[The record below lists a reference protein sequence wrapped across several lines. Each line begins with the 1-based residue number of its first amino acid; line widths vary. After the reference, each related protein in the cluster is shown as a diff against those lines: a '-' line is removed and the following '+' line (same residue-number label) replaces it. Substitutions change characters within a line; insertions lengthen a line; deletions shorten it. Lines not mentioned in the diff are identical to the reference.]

1 MSHDMNTPA
10 EQHTDHRLWKR
21 ELSMWRDDVELW
33 QQEHEGAR
41 KALEFAIATLALDK
55 EALSEHV
62 ATISDLEMNLNF
74 HEMNLA
80 ESLKGLG
87 DSDLDLNEILT
98 DHHNKQQK
106 TLAKQR
112 SEHERLKK
120 RNHIAVAQITSMLT
134 ALSARDK
141 K

>member
-21 ELSMWRDDVELW
+21 ELSMWRDDVALW

-41 KALEFAIATLALDK
+41 KALEFAMATVAMDK
-55 EALSEHV
+55 EALSEHI

-80 ESLKGLG
+80 ESLRGLG

-112 SEHERLKK
+112 NEHERLKK